1 MSALELVPLVP
12 VANTRIKVPS
22 ENSQW
27 YIPASKE
34 ALRGS
39 CLYDEDNNILYVCDG
54 KQTDIVVNEFM
65 ASLEREDIEYDISVT
80 TYEIMSAAYSGES
93 DSSYDATENQ
103 SIVLSIFKDAI
114 KQNASDIHLIDRAGK
129 SIIKFRVN
137 GNLVIQ
143 PLTHRTDRVKQLIPT
158 IYPSM
163 LDVSETHHKEG
174 EKQDGRIS
182 KDILKEL
189 GLIGARVSTTPT
201 DIGSMMVIR
210 LMKDNSKSNLTLEK
224 LNYADYHISM
234 LRTMQKKR
242 RGIIIISGETGSGKT
257 TALECIMREL
267 VASTKGTKHIFT
279 IENPPEN
286 SIDGVNHTPIV
297 CENFD
302 DETEVSAS
310 WARSISS
317 ALRLDPDVVVVGE
330 ARDRASAIAVFR
342 AGMTGHQVYATVH
355 ANDAISIL
363 DRLEDEGI
371 KMSLLSNPKLVTGLV
386 NQCLVPVSC
395 KSCRVK
401 LTKENEHTIEQGL
414 LERIKQKTEYLSGK
428 LHLLGPGCEEC
439 NNTGIE
445 GRTVVAEM
453 VMPSYELL
461 STFKKEGNAAAR
473 HYWIHRENGKP
484 LSYHLIQKVNS
495 GEVDPD
501 IAERYACLLDEE

>member
-1 MSALELVPLVP
+1 MSALELVPVTTVLS
-12 VANTRIKVPS
+12 TRIEIPS
-22 ENSQW
+22 ENSKW

-34 ALRGS
+34 ALRGN
-39 CLYDEDNNILYVCDG
+39 CLYDEVNQVLHVCDG
-54 KQTDIVVNEFM
+54 KQTDILVNEFM
-65 ASLEREDIEYDISVT
+65 AALDREDIDYGISVT
-80 TYEIMSAAYSGES
+80 TYENIIAAYSGETIV
-93 DSSYDATENQ
+93 SYDATENQ

-137 GNLVIQ
+137 GNLVVQ
-143 PLTHRTDRVKQLIPT
+143 PLTQRTDRVKQLIPT

-174 EKQDGRIS
+174 EKQDGRVS
-182 KDILKEL
+182 KDILQDL

-201 DIGSMMVIR
+201 DVGSMMVIR
-210 LMKDNSKSNLTLEK
+210 LMKDNSKSNLTLEN
-224 LNYADYHISM
+224 LNYADYHIAM
-234 LRTMQKKR
+234 LRKMQKKR

-257 TALECIMREL
+257 TTLECIMREL
-267 VASTKGTKHIFT
+267 VASTNGTKHIFT
-279 IENPPEN
+279 VENPPEN
-286 SIDGVNHTPIV
+286 SIEGVNHTPIQCV
-297 CENFD
+297 NFD

-371 KMSLLSNPKLVTGLV
+371 KMSLLTNPKLVTGLV

-395 KSCRVK
+395 KKCRIK
-401 LTKENEHTIEQGL
+401 LTEENEVTIEPGL
-414 LERIKQKTEYLSGK
+414 LERIKSKTQYLSGN
-428 LHLLGPGCEEC
+428 LHLLGPGCDHC
-439 NNTGIE
+439 NHTTIE
-445 GRTVVAEM
+445 GRTVAAEM
-453 VMPSYELL
+453 VMPSFEMLNR
-461 STFKKEGNAAAR
+461 FKKEGNAAAR
-473 HYWIHRENGKP
+473 HYWIHTEGGKP
-484 LSYHLIQKVNS
+484 LSYHLIQKINS